1 MATIDLDDAM
11 IDQNADQVRRKL
23 RRITDNKEMTVKA
36 LCETLQVSSTSY
48 SNFMR
53 QSGSTKGTQSDVFM
67 NAWECLTKR
76 ATVGVKLPVAKKA
89 KNAES
94 DSRTAKGKANTSISE
109 VHLDGE
115 ERDAV
120 PVYMTCDAV
129 RRQITV
135 HLQKTGTSQAQ
146 FCRDLSAQ
154 LHAESVAAIKPNALT
169 TFRGKKGANGGA
181 TSKVFY
187 AAYVLFEKQRM
198 AEGKAKSKMRQEL
211 KEVWGA
217 KGMDRDHDAST
228 GYWMHT
234 SERMDIDK
242 YGRIYETDC
251 GGGIFVTCPESG
263 QPVIDKYGRV
273 EILQEGTYITP
284 AIRRKIWNYIPE
296 DAEAFCKKWAP

>member
-1 MATIDLDDAM
+1 M
-11 IDQNADQVRRKL
+11 IDQNADQVRRNL
-23 RRITDNKEMTVKA
+23 RRVTDNNEMTVKA

-53 QSGSTKGTQSDVFM
+53 QSGSPKGTQSDVSM
-67 NAWECLTKR
+67 NAWEYLMKR
-76 ATVGVKLPVAKKA
+76 EMVGVKLPVAKKA

-154 LHAESVAAIKPNALT
+154 LHAESDAAIKPNALT

-198 AEGKAKSKMRQEL
+198 AEGKAKSKMRQEME
-211 KEVWGA
+211 EVWGA

-228 GYWMHT
+228 G
-234 SERMDIDK
+234 
-242 YGRIYETDC
+242 
-251 GGGIFVTCPESG
+251 
-263 QPVIDKYGRV
+263 
-273 EILQEGTYITP
+273 
-284 AIRRKIWNYIPE
+284 
-296 DAEAFCKKWAP
+296 EADE